1 MNIKMPGS
9 QRRRVAN
16 EDIIIVV
23 GTRLAFYAQII
34 INEKV
39 KGSQIVAKR
48 IRF

>member
-34 INEKV
+34 INEEV